1 MSFNDIVMFIMALG
15 IIIGAIDKIIGNKL
29 GLGKELEEGF
39 KNIGTIGFSI
49 IGIIS
54 IAPVIANILSPVIV
68 PVFKRFG
75 IDPAM
80 FGTILANDLGGY
92 SLSTSLAED
101 KAIGMLAGTTISS
114 MIGCTIVF
122 AIPVGV
128 GMIQEKDYKYFFKGV
143 MLGIIAM
150 PFGSI
155 IAGMFYGI
163 AFKKM
168 LINCVPLL
176 IIAAVMV
183 IGIVF
188 FQKFMIKAFELFG
201 KFMGIVAMVGVA
213 AASFKYLTGI
223 TLIKGMAPLTDGA
236 KVLIDIGIVLMGS
249 YPVIHIFKWLL
260 AKPLN
265 AIGKT
270 FGLNAESMMGLVI
283 ALANSVPIFSMIKD
297 MNPKGKVIN
306 SAWVVCAA
314 AALGAHLGFTA
325 GVAPDMI
332 STLLIGKLS
341 AGLIAVLFAA
351 LTNAEKMS

>member
-39 KNIGTIGFSI
+39 KCIGSIGFSV

-54 IAPVIANILSPVIV
+54 IAPVIADILSPFIV
-68 PVFKRFG
+68 PFFKRFG

-92 SLSTSLAED
+92 SLATGLAED

-128 GMIQEKDYKYFFKGV
+128 GMIQEKDYKFFFKGV

-163 AFKKM
+163 SFKK
-168 LINCVPLL
+168 LLTSCIPLL
-176 IIAAVMV
+176 IMAAIMI
-183 IGIVF
+183 IGIMF
-188 FQKFMIKAFELFG
+188 FQKFMIKAFEIFG
-201 KFMGIVAMVGVA
+201 KLMTIVALIGVA
-213 AASFKYLTGI
+213 AAAFKYLTGI
-223 TLIKGMAPLTDGA
+223 TLIKGMAPLSDGA
-236 KVLIDIGIVLMGS
+236 GVLIDIGIVLMGS
-249 YPVIHIFKWLL
+249 YPVIHIFKWIL

-265 AIGKT
+265 SLGRI

-283 ALANSVPIFSMIKD
+283 ALANSVPVFAMIKD

-325 GVAPDMI
+325 GVAPEMI

-351 LTNAEKMS
+351 LTNAEKIS